1 MIADVISYPRSQPI
15 GSVLTLGVAVFFVCM
30 GASGLFNPKG
40 VVERFGMTA
49 DTPDARAEI
58 RAVYGGFGIGVAAL
72 LAFALTLPTSAR
84 HAIWMTIGVCTL
96 SMALGRATR
105 LFDGGRARF
114 NPTWLFFLVELAL
127 TGALAAATVLD

>member
-1 MIADVISYPRSQPI
+1 MTADVISYPRGQPL
-15 GSVLTLGVAVFFVCM
+15 SDVLSLGVAAFFLCM
-30 GASGLFNPKG
+30 GVYGLLKPKG

-58 RAVYGGFGIGVAAL
+58 RAVYGGFGVGVAL
-72 LAFALTLPTSAR
+72 LLGFALTMSRGPR
-84 HAIWMTIGVCTL
+84 HAVWMTIGVATL

-127 TGALAAATVLD
+127 TGALALALAVD

>member
-1 MIADVISYPRSQPI
+1 VS
-15 GSVLTLGVAVFFVCM
+15 SVLALGVALFFVCM
-30 GASGLFNPKG
+30 GGYGLFNPKG

-72 LAFALTLPTSAR
+72 LGVSLTMPTSAR
-84 HAIWMTIGVCTL
+84 HAIWTTIGVATL

-105 LFDGGRARF
+105 LFDGPRASF

-127 TGALAAATVLD
+127 TGALAAAVTLD